1 MKKRYRMTQEFGLA
15 KFNTKNKYSM
25 FGSTLPNENTR
36 GKKLY
41 ELLKFMNED
50 INTRQK
56 YLPKNYLFQV

>member
-1 MKKRYRMTQEFGLA
+1 MTQEFGLT

-25 FGSTLPNENTR
+25 FGRTLPNENTR

-41 ELLKFMNED
+41 GLFKFMNDD
-50 INTRQK
+50 INTTQK

>member
-1 MKKRYRMTQEFGLA
+1 MKKRYRMTQEFG
-15 KFNTKNKYSM
+15 YSM
-25 FGSTLPNENTR
+25 FGRTLPNENTR